1 MTKKVIVFDL
11 DGTLAESKQNLDSEM
26 SALLYDLLYVKMVG
40 IVSGG
45 GMAQFQKQV
54 IDKLPRDNERLKNLI
69 IFPTKG
75 AMMYKFD
82 GEKWNKVY
90 EEKLNPTDKKKIIS
104 AVEKAKKEVDF
115 LPQKTYGDALE
126 DRETEFTFSA
136 LGQDAPLELKR
147 NWDKDVVKRQKLKT
161 LIKDYLPE
169 FEVEI
174 GGSTS
179 IDITKKGIDKAF
191 AIRQICKYE
200 NIAIDEILFVGDAL
214 FIGGNDSSVKKT
226 GVDTIAVKDYNET
239 KEIIKNIIEGKI
251 Q

>member
-1 MTKKVIVFDL
+1 MKKVIVFDL
-11 DGTLAESKQNLDSEM
+11 DGTLAASKQSLDSET
-26 SALLYDLLYVKMVG
+26 SALLYELLYVKKVG

-45 GMAQFQKQV
+45 GFPQFEKQV
-54 IDKLPRDNERLKNLI
+54 LDKIKFDRDRFKNLF

-75 AMMYKFD
+75 AMMYEFD
-82 GEKWNKVY
+82 GKRWNKVY
-90 EEKLNPTDKKKIIS
+90 EEKLNPEDKKRIMN

-136 LGQDAPLELKR
+136 LGQNAPFELKKD
-147 NWDKDVVKRQKLKT
+147 WDKDLVKRQKLKT
-161 LIKDYLPE
+161 LIKNYIPE

-179 IDITKKGIDKAF
+179 IDITKKGLDKAF

-200 NIAIDEILFVGDAL
+200 NLKIDEILFIGDAL

-239 KEIIKNIIEGKI
+239 KEIIRKIIDNKI
-251 Q
+251 